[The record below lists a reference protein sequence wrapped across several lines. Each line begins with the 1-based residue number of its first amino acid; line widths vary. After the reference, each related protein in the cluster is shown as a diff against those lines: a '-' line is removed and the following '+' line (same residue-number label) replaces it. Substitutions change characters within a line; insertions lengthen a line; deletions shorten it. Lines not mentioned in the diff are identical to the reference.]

1 MTAGAVPAG
10 LLDALAQVPD
20 PRDPRGVRYDL
31 VPVLA
36 VAVCATL
43 AGARSF
49 AAIAEWAADAGPELR
64 AGLGL
69 PGAVPDLV
77 TIWRVLTAVDPAALD
92 RVPGSWVTARV
103 AARRAP
109 GRRPVL
115 AVDGKTLRGA
125 RTGESPAPHLMACLD
140 HGTSA
145 VCAQMAV
152 DGKTNEITMFAGL
165 LDQIPGLDG
174 AVITADALHAQ
185 REHATYLHKRGA
197 HYIFT
202 VKGNQPGLHRQL
214 RSLPWKDV
222 PAGHSQTG
230 RAHGRIEKRTVKAVT
245 VTAGLRFPH
254 AAQAV
259 QIIRKTR
266 RITGG
271 KWRTE
276 TSYAITSLPAV
287 QARPAQ
293 LAEWIRGHWKIE
305 NQLHWVR
312 DVTFGEDLSQVRTG
326 TGPHV
331 MAAIRNLI
339 ISILRLA
346 GHTSIAR
353 ALRHTARNPERA
365 FRLLTDTGNGK

>member
-1 MTAGAVPAG
+1 MAGGAVPAG
-10 LLDALAQVPD
+10 LLEALAQVPD
-20 PRDPRGVRYDL
+20 PRDPRGVRYAL

-49 AAIAEWAADAGPELR
+49 AAIAEWAADAGPGLR

-92 RVPGSWVTARV
+92 RVLGSWVTAMV

-115 AVDGKTLRGA
+115 AVDGKTVRGA
-125 RTGESPAPHLMACLD
+125 RAGHSPAPHLLACLD

-145 VCAQMAV
+145 VCAQIAV
-152 DGKTNEITMFAGL
+152 DGKMNEITMFVGL
-165 LDQIPGLDG
+165 LDQIPALDG

-185 REHATYLHKRGA
+185 REHATCLHQRGA

-230 RAHGRIEKRTVKAVT
+230 RGHGRTEKRIVKAVT
-245 VTAGLRFPH
+245 VTAGLAFPH
-254 AAQAV
+254 AAQAI
-259 QIIRKTR
+259 QITR
-266 RITGG
+266 RTRRTGSR

-276 TSYAITSLPAV
+276 TSYAITSLPAAR
-287 QARPAQ
+287 ARPAQ

-312 DVTFGEDLSQVRTG
+312 DVTLGEDLSQVRTG

-331 MAAIRNLI
+331 MAAIRNLV

>member
-1 MTAGAVPAG
+1 
-10 LLDALAQVPD
+10 
-20 PRDPRGVRYDL
+20 VRYDL

-36 VAVCATL
+36 VAVCATI

-49 AAIAEWAADAGPELR
+49 AAIAEWAGDAGPELR

-77 TIWRVLTAVDPAALD
+77 TIWRVLTAVDPVALD
-92 RVPGSWVTARV
+92 RVLGSWVTARL

-125 RTGESPAPHLMACLD
+125 RTSQDLAPHLLACLD
-140 HGTSA
+140 HGSGA
-145 VCAQMAV
+145 VCAQIAV

-165 LDQIPGLDG
+165 LDQITDLRG

-197 HYIFT
+197 HYLLA

-245 VTAGLRFPH
+245 VTAGLHFPH
-254 AAQAV
+254 AAQAI
-259 QIIRKTR
+259 QITRRTR

-276 TSYAITSLPAV
+276 TSYAITSLPAE
-287 QARPAQ
+287 QARPAK

-331 MAAIRNLI
+331 MAAIRNLV

-346 GHTSIAR
+346 GYASIAP

>member
-1 MTAGAVPAG
+1 MSSSLTVLAAGHLDVVARSDPAVAGAVPAG
-10 LLDALAQVPD
+10 LLEALAQVPD
-20 PRDPRGVRYDL
+20 PRDPRGMRYDL

-43 AGARSF
+43 AGARSY
-49 AAIAEWAADAGPELR
+49 AAIAEWAVDAGPELR
-64 AGLGL
+64 SGLGL

-77 TIWRVLTAVDPAALD
+77 TIWRVLTTVDPAALD
-92 RVPGSWVTARV
+92 RALGSWVTARL
-103 AARRAP
+103 AAGRAP
-109 GRRPVL
+109 GARPVL
-115 AVDGKTLRGA
+115 GVDGKTLRGA
-125 RTGESPAPHLMACLD
+125 RTGAGTAPHLLACLD
-140 HGTSA
+140 HGSGV
-145 VCAQMAV
+145 VCAQIAA

-165 LDQIPGLDG
+165 LDQITDLHRS
-174 AVITADALHAQ
+174 VITADALHAQ
-185 REHATYLHKRGA
+185 REHATYLHKRGS

-222 PAGHSQTG
+222 PAGHVQTG

-245 VTAGLRFPH
+245 VTAGLNFPH
-254 AAQAV
+254 AQQAI
-259 QIIRKTR
+259 QITRRTR
-266 RITGG
+266 RISGG

-276 TSYAITSLPAV
+276 TSCAITSLPSA

-312 DVTFGEDLSQVRTG
+312 DVTFGEDLSQARTG

-331 MAAIRNLI
+331 MAAIR
-339 ISILRLA
+339 IL
-346 GHTSIAR
+346 
-353 ALRHTARNPERA
+353 
-365 FRLLTDTGNGK
+365 

>member
-1 MTAGAVPAG
+1 
-10 LLDALAQVPD
+10 
-20 PRDPRGVRYDL
+20 
-31 VPVLA
+31 
-36 VAVCATL
+36 
-43 AGARSF
+43 
-49 AAIAEWAADAGPELR
+49 
-64 AGLGL
+64 
-69 PGAVPDLV
+69 
-77 TIWRVLTAVDPAALD
+77 
-92 RVPGSWVTARV
+92 
-103 AARRAP
+103 
-109 GRRPVL
+109 
-115 AVDGKTLRGA
+115 
-125 RTGESPAPHLMACLD
+125 MACLD